1 MDFEVES
8 DTTDSTTV
16 VVNGR
21 TITLTNEQLERV
33 VKQQDNADNF
43 SLLVAKM
50 VEAGS
55 AVKITISK
63 SDSKRPM
70 GTWSVSMKQG
80 ECQIFGVLRVM
91 RGKSGITS
99 MAEQKKQLLV
109 QFPLA
114 LDNTSV

>member
-1 MDFEVES
+1 MDSKVDS
-8 DTTDSTTV
+8 DTTSTV
-16 VVNGR
+16 VVNGKS
-21 TITLTNEQLERV
+21 ITLTNEQLERI

-43 SLLVAKM
+43 ELFVAKI

-70 GTWSVSMKQG
+70 GTWNVAMKQG
-80 ECQIFGVLRVM
+80 ECQIFGALRVM

-99 MAEQKKQLLV
+99 MAEQKKQLLG
-109 QFPLA
+109 QFPQA
-114 LDNTSV
+114 LDLTE